1 MGYISEVN
9 IYIRETDENGIILEE
24 IIKKS
29 NLAEKLDDYHFT
41 IGKNSEGNRVLHFE
55 HQEIKWYSH
64 CKLIQFWT
72 FLMNQLDENDYLFV
86 RLGESIGDFETE
98 GEYGEASAYTTYEIH
113 TDFEEEI

>member
-9 IYIRETDENGIILEE
+9 IYIEETKENEINLEE

-29 NLAEKLDDYHFT
+29 NLAEKLEDNYFT
-41 IGKNSEGNRVLHFE
+41 IGKNSLGNRVLHFE
-55 HQEIKWYSH
+55 HPWLKWYSE
-64 CKLIQFWT
+64 CKLVKFWN
-72 FLMNQLDENDYLFV
+72 FLMNQLDKSNYLFV
-86 RLGESIGDFETE
+86 RLGENLGDFETK